1 MARPVQSPSSGDPA
15 RRIIHRR
22 QSRGGFVRSI
32 VLFAVWLALGA
43 CSSTYHPEYHPVTV
57 SNVAYPVM
65 VNNGGSASERAPT
78 FIVASPSA
86 ARSAESI
93 IVPAPPN
100 EPPPG
105 FFSHE

>member
-1 MARPVQSPSSGDPA
+1 MRS
-15 RRIIHRR
+15 
-22 QSRGGFVRSI
+22 FVL
-32 VLFAVWLALGA
+32 VAVSLALGA

-86 ARSAESI
+86 TATAGSV